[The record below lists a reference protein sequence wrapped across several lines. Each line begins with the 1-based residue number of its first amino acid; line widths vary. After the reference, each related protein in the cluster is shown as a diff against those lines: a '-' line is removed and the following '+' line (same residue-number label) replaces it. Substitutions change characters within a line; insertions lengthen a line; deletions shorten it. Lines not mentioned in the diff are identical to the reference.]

1 MASSA
6 SWPQTLLEGLQL
18 RMGGEL
24 MMLLRCLVQARDA
37 FQKFV
42 LAWKSARGII
52 PLDGR
57 PTQHK
62 SQFHRLY

>member
-42 LAWKSARGII
+42 FAWKSACRVI
-52 PLDGR
+52 LLNGR
-57 PTQHK
+57 PTRCQSMSK
-62 SQFHRLY
+62 